1 MSSLKHSNIVLQ
13 LYMISRPCLG
23 TCTAGDGAAGV
34 GAGAGA
40 GAGEGAGVGTEGC
53 TKKDRGRESRG
64 QEEESHVSPGFPSQ
78 KPLSKACVSTPRRLQ
93 QGADDQYCS
102 SSSISIVLYAAR

>member
-1 MSSLKHSNIVLQ
+1 MLSLNYSNIVLN
-13 LYMISRPCLG
+13 MISRPCLG
-23 TCTAGDGAAGV
+23 TWTAGDGAAGV

-53 TKKDRGRESRG
+53 TKKDRGGESRG
-64 QEEESHVSPGFPSQ
+64 QEEESHVSPGRLPSQ

-102 SSSISIVLYAAR
+102 SSISIVLYAAR

>member
-23 TCTAGDGAAGV
+23 TWTAGDGAAGV

-53 TKKDRGRESRG
+53 TKKDRGGGARG
-64 QEEESHVSPGFPSQ
+64 QEEESHVSPARLPSQ
-78 KPLSKACVSTPRRLQ
+78 KPLSKACVSTVHQ
-93 QGADDQYCS
+93 EGCS
-102 SSSISIVLYAAR
+102 KKAAAKSR